1 MKKALVGI
9 VFSMSRR
16 DFWIVSLV
24 LMIISSTSMT
34 ATASAAQVIAQGSFS
49 ENANSEGAPVS
60 KLDAIGN
67 IKKLNVVQTSDG
79 TLKVIIDFW
88 ALPSS
93 NHTVR
98 IRWCAPDQFEDYAGV
113 GICYSTDKD
122 WLNNLVFYS
131 PAKTT
136 KSHQLGLR
144 KSFTGS
150 SKKGANSN
158 QWIYTI
164 KGASLAGKPMGLVE
178 VLMLYSSTRFT
189 EVTTT
194 CRGGYSITCNTRSS
208 NVFDGDEVDVKLTS
222 TSQTSSTN
230 QPYSRQFLTIQDY
243 FDKITGTFSTSTR
256 QFNLACNANART
268 DGIIEGLRL
277 LMGISSSSS
286 GVSTGQQWFPK
297 QLTPLYA
304 SIAKTWVKDS
314 APYIMYIEIPFI
326 SPDGNRNPCGLTAA
340 GIPKL
345 SAIGIDVESTIFLL
359 AGPTGF
365 AVASPSYTK
374 SSIE

>member
-1 MKKALVGI
+1 
-9 VFSMSRR
+9 MSRR

-34 ATASAAQVIAQGSFS
+34 TTASAAQVIAQGSFS

-67 IKKLNVVQTSDG
+67 IKKINVVQTSDG